1 MTIGTKT
8 CLGVL
13 VLMGALAPTT
23 AAARPCTTGE
33 TVLLSCTVEEGARTL
48 NLCLAGDTLQYAFGP
63 TGGAPTLEMTRIF
76 EDVAYT
82 PFEGTGATIYE
93 HVTLYNGNYGYE
105 MFTSSRLRIDP
116 DATAEGGIIVRLPNG
131 DTQTL
136 TCDAGTVQP
145 NNPFDGIGVLARLT
159 GDGQDDPLGYCLDR
173 LGPGAPASTC
183 LGRLRERDVT
193 VASCD
198 PATDDA
204 NCWGPEAAA
213 WEALLSTRFAAA
225 LTYLPTRMDATYIE
239 TLKVAQDAWTI
250 SRNLDCE
257 IYGPNPFAGDGG
269 KAECLAQ
276 YAADRV
282 TFLQDIISQ
291 AEFDG

>member
-13 VLMGALAPTT
+13 VLMGGLAPIT
-23 AAARPCTTGE
+23 AAARPCTTDE

-48 NLCLAGDTLQYAFGP
+48 NLCLAGDTLHYAFGP

-93 HVTLYNGNYGYE
+93 NVTLYNGNYGYE

-116 DATAEGGIIVRLPNG
+116 NATAEGGIIVRLPNG
-131 DTQTL
+131 DIQTL

-145 NNPFDGIGVLARLT
+145 NNPFDGIGVLTRLT
-159 GDGQDDPLGYCLDR
+159 GDGQDDPLGYCLER
-173 LGPGAPASTC
+173 LSPAAPATLC
-183 LGRLRERDVT
+183 IGRQREVEI
-193 VASCD
+193 SNGLCD
-198 PATDDA
+198 PAADA
-204 NCWGPEAAA
+204 SNCWAEEAAA
-213 WEALLSTRFAAA
+213 WNTLLDTRFDAA
-225 LTYLPTRMDATYIE
+225 LAYLAELTEPVFLD
-239 TLKVAQDAWTI
+239 TLKVAQDTWSI
-250 SRNLDCE
+250 SRNLDCD
-257 IYGPNPFAGDGG
+257 IYLRNPFAPDGG
-269 KAECLAQ
+269 KAECQAI
-276 YAADRV
+276 YAAARV
-282 TFLQDIISQ
+282 SFLQDVVSS